1 MQYIYKVSLLVACS
15 LFASLGASHAQSA
28 DTVKYHSLESVEV
41 SAVRAGTNDPFAKTE
56 IGKKELEKQNLGQD
70 LPMLLQFTP
79 SAVTTSDA
87 GAGVGYTGLRIRGT
101 DATRI
106 NVTLNGIPVNDPEEQ
121 GTYFV
126 DLPDLTS
133 STNSIQIQ
141 RGVGTST
148 NGAGAF
154 GATVSISN
162 IQQMDSAG
170 AVLSSSAGSF
180 STFKNTVT
188 AGTGMLKGGWQFDVR
203 LSKIS
208 SDGYI
213 QHSASDLKSLQF
225 TAGWKA
231 SENTWLHFMVMT
243 GVEKTQQAWDGV
255 PEDSVKPSYFHPN
268 VNTSRRYND
277 LGLRPDGSYYNNQ
290 TDNYQQDY
298 YQLFIDHKFSPYL
311 TGHIGLFLTRGR
323 GYYEE
328 YKQGQI
334 LSENYGLSTTGL
346 QDTSNLIRQLW
357 LDNYYYGSVF
367 SLQYQRNKTQLTLGG
382 GATQFE
388 NQHYGIIKWTENGGV
403 PDDYKWYNHDAQKND
418 VNIYLKW
425 QQRLAKDL
433 IFFADAQFRNT
444 AFFINGFQD
453 HPDLRPA
460 VNYTFFN
467 PKAGLTYYL
476 KNTAAE
482 IQKLYASAAVGNREP
497 NSADFEVDQAHAPKP
512 ETMLDEE
519 FGYEINRRKW
529 SVSAN
534 LYYMYYHNQL
544 VQTGQIN
551 DVGAYTQTNVAKSYR
566 AGIELQGAVKPVRW
580 LMINANTTLS
590 QNKINKFTEY
600 IDNYDTSVQKVV
612 PHSNT
617 DIGFSPNVIGAL
629 NVTFV
634 PFRLPEN
641 QNFEIG
647 ITGKYVSRQYLDN
660 TSNNSRSIDPYNYFN
675 LLMKYSVKA
684 RPFKEVDVT
693 LLVNNIFSSRYNT
706 NGYTYEYISG
716 GDFFTQNNYF
726 PQALINVLGGIT
738 IKF

>member
-1 MQYIYKVSLLVACS
+1 MQYLYKHSLLTFG
-15 LFASLGASHAQSA
+15 LFSCLGTAFAQSA
-28 DTVKYHSLESVEV
+28 DTAKYHSLEAVEV
-41 SAVRAGTNDPFAKTE
+41 QAVRASSNDPFAKTE
-56 IGKKELEKQNLGQD
+56 IGKKEIEKQNLGQD

-106 NVTLNGIPVNDPEEQ
+106 NVTLNGMPVNDPEEQ
-121 GTYFV
+121 AVYFV
-126 DLPDLTS
+126 DLPDLAS

-170 AVLSSSAGSF
+170 VVLSSSAGSF
-180 STFKNTVT
+180 STFKNTLV

-208 SDGYI
+208 SLGYI

-231 SENTWLHFMVMT
+231 SEKTWLHFMVMT

-255 PEDSVKPSYFHPN
+255 PEDSVKPSILHPN
-268 VNTSRRYND
+268 VNTSRRYNE
-277 LGLRPDGSYYNNQ
+277 LGWRPDGSYYSNQ

-298 YQLFIDHKFSPYL
+298 YQLFADHKFSPFL
-311 TGHIGLFLTRGR
+311 TGHVGLFLTRGR
-323 GYYEE
+323 GYYQE
-328 YKQGQI
+328 YQPGQI
-334 LSENYGLSTTGL
+334 LSANYGLPTIGKQDST
-346 QDTSNLIRQLW
+346 DLIRQLW
-357 LDNYYYGSVF
+357 LDNYYYGGVF
-367 SLQYQRNKTQLTLGG
+367 SLMYQKNKTKLTLGG
-382 GATQFE
+382 AATQFE
-388 NQHYGIIKWTENGGV
+388 NQHYGIIKWTQNGGV

-418 VNIYLKW
+418 FNVYLKW
-425 QQRLAKDL
+425 EQDLTKDL

-453 HPDLRPA
+453 RPDQHPTA
-460 VNYTFFN
+460 NYDFFN
-467 PKAGLTYYL
+467 PKIGLTYFL

-482 IQKLYASAAVGNREP
+482 VQKLYASMAVGNREP
-497 NSADFEVDQAHAPKP
+497 NSADFDVDLIYQPKP
-512 ETMLDEE
+512 ETLYDEE
-519 FGYEINRRKW
+519 LGYEINKRKW
-529 SVSAN
+529 SAGAN
-534 LYYMYYHNQL
+534 LYYMRYHNQL
-544 VQTGQIN
+544 VLTGQL
-551 DVGAYTQTNVAKSYR
+551 DSVGNYIQTNVPNSYR
-566 AGIELQGAVKPVRW
+566 MGIELQGAAKPLSW
-580 LMINANTTLS
+580 LTINGNATFS
-590 QNKINKFTEY
+590 QNKIKNFTEY
-600 IDNYDTSVQKVV
+600 IYNYDDGSQDPIHHT
-612 PHSNT
+612 NT
-617 DIGFSPNVIGAL
+617 DISFSPSVIGAL

-660 TSNNSRSIDPYNYFN
+660 TSNKSRSIDPYNFFN
-675 LLMKYSVKA
+675 LLMKYSIKV
-684 RPFKEVDVT
+684 RPFKEIDAT
-693 LLVNNIFSSRYNT
+693 MMVNNIFSNYYNT
-706 NGYTYEYISG
+706 NGSTYESISNG
-716 GDFFTQNNYF
+716 SLSTVNYYF
-726 PQALINVLGGIT
+726 PQALINVLGGVT
-738 IKF
+738 LQF